1 MIETMIEI
9 RPAQLRSDFDVAR
22 ELFEEYARQLGVD
35 LCFQGFAEELQT
47 LEAMYGPPGGVV
59 LLAHAQAQPVGCV
72 ALRPA
77 GGGDC
82 EMKRL
87 FVRPAARGMGLGR
100 RLAEAILSEAS
111 ALGYQRMVLDTLE
124 QLVAAR
130 ALYEAL
136 GFREIAPY
144 YDNPLAG
151 VRYFARELAT
161 ASGAG

>member
-1 MIETMIEI
+1 MIEI
-9 RPAQLRSDFDVAR
+9 RPAQLRSDFDAAR

-47 LEAMYGPPGGVV
+47 LDVMYGPPGGVV

-77 GGGDC
+77 GSGDC

-87 FVRPAARGMGLGR
+87 FVRPAARGTGLGR
-100 RLAEAILSEAS
+100 RLAKAILTEAS
-111 ALGYQRMVLDTLE
+111 ALGYRRMVLDTLE
-124 QLVAAR
+124 ELVAAR
-130 ALYEAL
+130 ALYESL
-136 GFREIAPY
+136 GFREIAAY

-161 ASGAG
+161 ASGAD